1 VGCIK
6 PTEKDKSFPSW
17 IVFADERVL
26 AGYLE
31 RIQIMARKTNTIQGQ
46 SKKMDS
52 RHVLIVEETQVQ

>member
-1 VGCIK
+1 M
-6 PTEKDKSFPSW
+6 

-31 RIQIMARKTNTIQGQ
+31 RIQIMARKTNAIQGQ

>member
-1 VGCIK
+1 M
-6 PTEKDKSFPSW
+6 